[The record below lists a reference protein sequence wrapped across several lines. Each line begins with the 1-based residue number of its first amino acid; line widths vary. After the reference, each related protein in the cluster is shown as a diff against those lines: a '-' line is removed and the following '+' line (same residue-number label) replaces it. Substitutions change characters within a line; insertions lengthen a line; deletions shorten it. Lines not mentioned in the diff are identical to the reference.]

1 MAYFGLEPLSA
12 SYLTDYLSGD
22 NTTVAYTL
30 SRAPVS
36 ASSVVVTIS
45 GVKQAASTYG
55 VNGTTLTFS
64 AAPPTGTNNIEV
76 LHLGVQPDTVVLPSY
91 RTITEFTATA
101 GQTSFSPASY
111 TPGYIDVFR
120 NGVKLGTANFTAT
133 NGTTVVLNNACS
145 AGDLVRFEA
154 FLITSFNDA
163 IPNTAGAVVSSNIA
177 NGVTINFA
185 DGSAST
191 PSITNDGDNNTGI
204 FFPAADTIAFAE
216 GGVESMRLDSNG
228 DVNLYTA
235 KSYKAFNPANTRFG
249 SFLTNNDGTVLSS
262 FNGSG
267 EPLLLTSPTGYIT
280 MNTNSSE
287 RMRIAADGAISAG
300 NTGVTVGLGVWSN
313 FGSRIIDFARYA
325 DDGAIVGFRRG
336 TTLVGNISVTG
347 SATSYV
353 TSSDYRLKE
362 NIAPMTNALAVVGQ
376 LKPVTYTWKVDGSDG
391 QGFIAHELAEVVPDA
406 VTGQKDAVDAKG
418 NPEYQG
424 VDTSFLVATLT
435 AAIQELKA
443 ELDSVKAEVTAL
455 KGTE

>member
-64 AAPPTGTNNIEV
+64 AAPPSGTNNIEV

-163 IPNTAGAVVSSNIA
+163 IPNTAGAVSDSLVASLSASKLTGSRTLPNTVVPAGSVIQVVSNFSASQITTTSTSFVTTGFSASITPSSSSSKILALVSGMMYSNTSTAEPQIALYRGGSSLGIFTDLFSSNGAII
-177 NGVTINFA
+177 G
-185 DGSAST
+185 GAS
-191 PSITNDGDNNTGI
+191 
-204 FFPAADTIAFAE
+204 F
-216 GGVESMRLDSNG
+216 MYLDSPSTTSSTT
-228 DVNLYTA
+228 YTL
-235 KSYKAFNPANTRFG
+235 FFRQ
-249 SFLTNNDGTVLSS
+249 
-262 FNGSG
+262 
-267 EPLLLTSPTGYIT
+267 
-280 MNTNSSE
+280 
-287 RMRIAADGAISAG
+287 G
-300 NTGVTVGLGVWSN
+300 NTGSGGTIFLGPNSTT
-313 FGSRIIDFARYA
+313 FGII
-325 DDGAIVGFRRG
+325 
-336 TTLVGNISVTG
+336 L
-347 SATSYV
+347 
-353 TSSDYRLKE
+353 
-362 NIAPMTNALAVVGQ
+362 M
-376 LKPVTYTWKVDGSDG
+376 
-391 QGFIAHELAEVVPDA
+391 EV
-406 VTGQKDAVDAKG
+406 
-418 NPEYQG
+418 
-424 VDTSFLVATLT
+424 
-435 AAIQELKA
+435 AA
-443 ELDSVKAEVTAL
+443 
-455 KGTE
+455 